1 MALLTSVAA
10 SVMRIS
16 SWLPPTQ
23 APPLTGPVVL
33 AAYLQHPSHATF
45 GYEGDGWVN
54 GQFGLRRQSVG
65 ERNRCYR
72 LMDEALVEGSCI
84 REVLYQCINII
95 PIFSCA
101 GQVAV
106 YVVILR

>member
-1 MALLTSVAA
+1 MALLTSA

-23 APPLTGPVVL
+23 APPLTGPVML

-54 GQFGLRRQSVG
+54 GFGHFGLRRQSVG

-72 LMDEALVEGSCI
+72 LFGRGAGGKDLVF
-84 REVLYQCINII
+84 VKYCINVST
-95 PIFSCA
+95 P
-101 GQVAV
+101 
-106 YVVILR
+106 YP